1 MLATALLVAAAAGAQ
16 GAFAQEKVDL
26 DMTGRI
32 RAEAFQRSQVM
43 ATLAEFRQDPTALV
57 LPLITRRNAR
67 DRPQG

>member
-43 ATLAEFRQDPTALV
+43 AR
-57 LPLITRRNAR
+57 
-67 DRPQG
+67 